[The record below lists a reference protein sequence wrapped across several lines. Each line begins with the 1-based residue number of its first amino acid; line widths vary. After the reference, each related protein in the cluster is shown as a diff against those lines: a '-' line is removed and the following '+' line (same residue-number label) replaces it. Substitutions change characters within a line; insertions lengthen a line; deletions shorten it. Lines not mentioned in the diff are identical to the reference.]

1 MIKFFRRIRRQL
13 LSENKFSK
21 YLFYAVGEIILVV
34 IGILIALQ
42 INNWNE
48 SRKLDVVEL
57 ALYTNLLGDI
67 KISYRTNESIKFRM
81 MSYQDVNY
89 QIYNE
94 SKGNSDFD
102 PTMYYDYLQWSLPYK
117 LNISEKYGVYVNNIR
132 NEKIRNSLL
141 EYISVEEGVKI
152 ASDQLIDFKRKQLK
166 PFFSKY
172 GIHNTESSF
181 NERRY
186 TFNGLMSG
194 QMLDYSKLAE
204 RYGTVE
210 LDELLFDLRHNT
222 SWVFHNLNW
231 IEESNRR
238 LQHVLKEEIL
248 MNSKKENSELL
259 HPKKLYEL
267 LTEDKSTDEIIAI
280 IRDEIDKDSIYD
292 LSEKDI
298 NSFGY
303 LLMGKERFKDALQ
316 IFKLNTEL
324 FPNSFNTFD
333 SYGECLLLSGD
344 KANAILAYRKSLELN
359 PKNRIS
365 NRIREL
371 LDL

>member
-1 MIKFFRRIRRQL
+1 MEK
-13 LSENKFSK
+13 NKTGK
-21 YLFYAVGEIILVV
+21 YLKYAIGEILLVV

-42 INNWNE
+42 VNNWNE
-48 SRKLDVVEL
+48 SRKLDAVEL
-57 ALYTNLLGDI
+57 VLYTNLLSDI
-67 KISYRTNESIKFRM
+67 KIAYGTNESIKYRM
-81 MSYQDVNY
+81 MNYQDVNY
-89 QIYNE
+89 QIYYE
-94 SKGNSDFD
+94 SKGNSNFD

-117 LNISEKYGVYVNNIR
+117 LNISEKYGAYVNNIS
-132 NEKIRNSLL
+132 NEKIRNALL
-141 EYISVEEGVKI
+141 EYISVEKGVKI
-152 ASDQLIDFKRKQLK
+152 ASDQLIDFKKKQLR

-172 GIHNTESSF
+172 GIHNTEASF

-186 TFNGLMSG
+186 TFDGLMSG
-194 QMLDYSKLAE
+194 VMLDYSKLAE

-248 MNSKKENSELL
+248 MNSKKDNSEFLN
-259 HPKKLYEL
+259 PKKLYEL

-280 IRDEIDKDSIYD
+280 IKDEIDKDSIYD
-292 LSEKDI
+292 LSEEEI

-303 LLMGKERFKDALQ
+303 LLMGKERFKGALQ

-324 FPNSFNTFD
+324 FPNSFNAFD

-344 KANAILAYRKSLELN
+344 RANAILAYRKSLELN
-359 PKNRIS
+359 PERRIN

-371 LDL
+371 LGLEL